1 MRGHCTRSR
10 RPAAEGT
17 AALKVAR
24 EVFRLWG
31 DDGHI
36 KSHYSDHMYEHH
48 LPHLRGT
55 LTTACGRGALELLID
70 CLRQAV
76 TIEGNS
82 NYSHLSGN
90 PVSHVNIP
98 PFDIGDVL
106 MTTVRQTAEELVRDG
121 TMTEVDP
128 IGWTETG
135 VT

>member
-10 RPAAEGT
+10 RPGGGGRGT

-31 DDGHI
+31 DDGRI

-48 LPHLRGT
+48 LPLLRGT

-70 CLRQAV
+70 RLRQAV
-76 TIEGNS
+76 TIEGKS
-82 NYSHLSGN
+82 DYSHLSRH

-106 MTTVRQTAEELVRDG
+106 MTTVRRDG
-121 TMTEVDP
+121 RGTRP
-128 IGWTETG
+128 RSAR
-135 VT
+135 